1 MIKVRIEYGLKLF
14 FQKFKKNKK
23 KKSLLFKILILQYKI
38 LH

>member
-23 KKSLLFKILILQYKI
+23 KKVCYLKF
-38 LH
+38 